1 MSLPGTPG
9 SWLKLAAPVVLLL
22 LLGGYVVLSRSGALS
37 GDVFVVTS
45 SGAVER
51 AAGIDVV
58 LVRAED
64 FEPLRAETE
73 MSVGQAGAAAR
84 RVLELLG
91 HSGYQPFAVKTT
103 TTDGTGHYVF
113 PRVPRGRFYVIA
125 ARSVSGT
132 GLHWAVPVDIVGGA
146 QRLDLSDRNA
156 SRPRRQDPR

>member
-9 SWLKLAAPVVLLL
+9 SWLKLAAPVVLIL
-22 LLGGYVVLSRSGALS
+22 LLGGYVVFSRSGA
-37 GDVFVVTS
+37 
-45 SGAVER
+45 
-51 AAGIDVV
+51 
-58 LVRAED
+58 
-64 FEPLRAETE
+64 
-73 MSVGQAGAAAR
+73 
-84 RVLELLG
+84 ELLG

-125 ARSVSGT
+125 AHSVSGI
-132 GLHWAVPVDIVGGA
+132 GLHWAVPVDLVGGA